1 MSKTRAERREEI
13 ATRLLVAYCSNP
25 NSEWPMDRACVAAA
39 RYASLLLDE
48 LDNEAANDK
57 QKGGE

>member
-1 MSKTRAERREEI
+1 MAETRAERRERI
-13 ATRLLVAYCSNP
+13 AVQILVALCGNP
-25 NSEWPMDRACVAAA
+25 NSDWTMDGACVAAA

-48 LDNEAANDK
+48 LDKQDANDK

>member
-1 MSKTRAERREEI
+1 MAETRAERREEI
-13 ATRLLVAYCSNP
+13 ATRLLVAICSNP
-25 NSEWPMDRACVAAA
+25 NSDWTMDGACVAAA

-48 LDNEAANDK
+48 LDKQEANDK